1 MSLDPGTVLAVVSL
15 TFQAFAGCVKGF
27 VLLSTAHNLGKDAS
41 LLRTLLNLE
50 EYHFTQWARKVGLTE
65 PGARL
70 DPRLN
75 QSLAAELMRQLEILL
90 STDKIRERYKM
101 ELVADL
107 PTDVTRLDK
116 PSDDASALGVLGQ
129 VVSDATRGEIL
140 ARAKLIQSKNSL
152 PKRLW
157 WAAVDKN
164 RFEDLVR
171 DVRAIVQGLWALL
184 DSFQQDDV
192 MSRIQQVL
200 SVVIEVSKDV
210 TGLRDLQTA
219 LKSSADETTRD
230 NGSLAASAGIK
241 AVRVELQDD
250 GSSSSLA
257 QSVPII
263 QPLGRSRR
271 DILLKPLSR
280 RLLTKFVPKSSNA
293 SIGVGFFAGEPVLV
307 EFKSVIP
314 KLKSKLKTRVENLAV
329 LLSTPKDPSF
339 FTLHCLGFFEDGDRF
354 AFIFQYPT
362 IPTNF
367 PTALHPVSLLDLLRD
382 PTMQPSVTA
391 RIRLTLNLCSTLL
404 ALHTAG
410 WLHKD
415 FRSENILFFPSHQSS
430 SPVPSRNFLS
440 KPYLTGFTFSR
451 MDSLTEISEQPSADP
466 LSDIYRHPQALG
478 DPSVSFEK
486 YMDIYSLGVVMVE
499 IAEWRALK
507 TLVRKFVDITSDG
520 VDIPLSALAG
530 VGPWLV
536 REKVGS
542 GAVDFRMGEVF
553 GRAVERFLG
562 DGVSKDVGVD
572 GKEPREL
579 LRGFVEELKRCFV

>member
-1 MSLDPGTVLAVVSL
+1 MSLDPGTALAVVSL

-70 DPRLN
+70 NPRLN
-75 QSLAAELMRQLEILL
+75 HNLAAELMRQLEILL
-90 STDKIRERYKM
+90 GTDKIRERYKM
-101 ELVADL
+101 ELVVDL
-107 PTDVTRLDK
+107 PKNVTEHKL
-116 PSDDASALGVLGQ
+116 SDGASALNVLGQ
-129 VVSDATRGEIL
+129 VVSDETRGEIL
-140 ARAKLIQSKNSL
+140 ARAKLIQSKNIL

-164 RFEDLVR
+164 RFEELVR

-184 DSFQQDDV
+184 DSFQQDEV
-192 MSRIQQVL
+192 MSNIQQIL

-210 TGLRDLQTA
+210 NSLKDLQTA
-219 LKSSADETTRD
+219 LKSATDETTRE
-230 NGSLAASAGIK
+230 NGSLAAAAGIK
-241 AVRVELQDD
+241 AVRMELEDD

-257 QSVPII
+257 QSLARP
-263 QPLGRSRR
+263 RR

-280 RLLTKFVPKSSNA
+280 TLLTNFVPKSGNS
-293 SIGVGFFAGEPVLV
+293 SIGTGFYAGEQVLV

-329 LLSTPKDPSF
+329 LLSTTKDPSF
-339 FTLHCLGFFEDGDRF
+339 LTLHCLGFFEDGDRF

-362 IPTNF
+362 KPASF
-367 PTALHPVSLLDLLRD
+367 STALTPVSLLDLLRD

-415 FRSENILFFPSHQSS
+415 FRSENILFFPAHQSS
-430 SPVPSRNFLS
+430 SSVPSRYSLS
-440 KPYLTGFTFSR
+440 EPYLTGFAFSR
-451 MDSLTEISEQPSADP
+451 IDSPAEISEQPSADP
-466 LSDIYRHPQALG
+466 LSDIYRHPHALG

-486 YMDIYSLGVVMVE
+486 RMDLYSLGVVMVE

-507 TLVRKFVDITSDG
+507 ALVRKCVDVTSDM
-520 VDIPLSALAG
+520 VDVPLSALAG

-536 REKVGS
+536 RERVKN
-542 GAVDFRMGEVF
+542 GAVSFRMGEVF
-553 GRAVERFLG
+553 ARAVEKFLE
-562 DGVSKDVGVD
+562 DGVSREAGADGEEAGV
-572 GKEPREL
+572 
-579 LRGFVEELKRCFV
+579 LRGVVGELKKCFV